1 MKKVQDTPLVLTS
14 PESINDGGRK
24 YNWIYLVCAGIFL
37 ILFIGIGA
45 NWAGVFL
52 GVLIG
57 LCVGWLVK
65 NKILDISS
73 LQLRFIEFEVKNKI
87 PYPALIAEL
96 IPRLTP
102 LGMTIEKSDEQN
114 GHPVI
119 SYQKMIYD
127 ISYSDDGNTF
137 TIWWRKNIARALFT
151 VDSIKTYRK
160 IVVAMGI
167 IGYYVQQSCN
177 SEVPGESSQTE
188 RQGEAPSWGQDNADD
203 GIFSK
208 IWNHPAFTTIAV
220 KFGNIL
226 DILLGI
232 VGIFLALVMFSGE
245 GFFSTVLRIIF
256 LICGIGIVFSDI
268 RSLLSRKR
276 EPETE
281 EDLNRKKRNLCIGAA
296 IIIIGLLVVTSTGG
310 VYSDVKSI
318 AFDNMGPETIGE
330 LVEANVKGAE
340 WSKEKVAD
348 DSWLVSVEGYCPL
361 YSEDIKIEFFYE
373 KLDDG
378 YREVTLQSVEF
389 PESGEY
395 YNDAFSAGMVW
406 ASFYE

>member
-1 MKKVQDTPLVLTS
+1 
-14 PESINDGGRK
+14 
-24 YNWIYLVCAGIFL
+24 
-37 ILFIGIGA
+37 
-45 NWAGVFL
+45 
-52 GVLIG
+52 
-57 LCVGWLVK
+57 
-65 NKILDISS
+65 
-73 LQLRFIEFEVKNKI
+73 
-87 PYPALIAEL
+87 
-96 IPRLTP
+96 
-102 LGMTIEKSDEQN
+102 
-114 GHPVI
+114 
-119 SYQKMIYD
+119 
-127 ISYSDDGNTF
+127 
-137 TIWWRKNIARALFT
+137 
-151 VDSIKTYRK
+151 
-160 IVVAMGI
+160 MG
-167 IGYYVQQSCN
+167 
-177 SEVPGESSQTE
+177 
-188 RQGEAPSWGQDNADD
+188 
-203 GIFSK
+203 
-208 IWNHPAFTTIAV
+208 
-220 KFGNIL
+220 
-226 DILLGI
+226 ILLGV

-245 GFFSTVLRIIF
+245 GFFSTVLRIAF

-296 IIIIGLLVVTSTGG
+296 IIIIGLLAVTSTGG

-378 YREVTLQSVEF
+378 YREVTLQRVEF